1 MRRDA
6 VCHTPPAIK
15 SPAGYSWRWQALCK
29 DFGVRGCMAQLQR
42 QAPPGLSGPVLLPS
56 QHPPLPVASAQTTE
70 ILRSTVRSTAIRL
83 VSLDGF
89 SYPSPTSARSSWAEP
104 HQRQSPL
111 KVGYSWKSLFG
122 LQQSGQLKVVL
133 QASGNNVMSHLWS
146 PLAQVAEGRK
156 AATLSFPDEIR
167 GRLEIVV
174 QSGSCTVA
182 GGVISV
188 DELWQLAKAP
198 ARPCYSPQRTKPR
211 SHSLVD
217 KLARAFSR
225 QSIVESEPMYGN
237 VWVYVADQNGRRY
250 GSVLVSAWLGTKMET
265 ITTTTLDPSRAL
277 MVMISHD
284 FTSVVSEPQEQM
296 PVTCWEAYDS
306 CLAAAIRDQ
315 KKGRSDLHITSG
327 GGC

>member
-29 DFGVRGCMAQLQR
+29 DFGVRASFFLLLPIQRAHHHQWLWTGCMAQLQR

-133 QASGNNVMSHLWS
+133 QASGHEPSLV
-146 PLAQVAEGRK
+146 
-156 AATLSFPDEIR
+156 TF
-167 GRLEIVV
+167 
-174 QSGSCTVA
+174 GSIA